1 MKKNL
6 VEEFKEFCRDKYKY
20 NLKNLDEII
29 EMYQEFEKSR
39 APTEVKSDIKE
50 LLFSEIMKS
59 REHICAVPSAAI
71 VTLFATTI

>member
-1 MKKNL
+1 MLYTKEEQFMKKNL

-29 EMYQEFEKSR
+29 DMYQEFEKSR

-50 LLFSEIMKS
+50 LLFSE
-59 REHICAVPSAAI
+59 
-71 VTLFATTI
+71 TTKDFTETEDSLE